1 MSPTSAKIPS
11 RNTEKIVIEV
21 ENLSKAFESRVL
33 WRGVN
38 FTVGRGEMLALVGPS
53 GSGKST
59 LLNCLGLLDKPT
71 AGAIR
76 YQGKDI
82 TRFGRREIRRFRRD
96 SLGYLF
102 QHYALIENATIDENL
117 EVAIRPRRTAPD
129 SGGPTIAKAL
139 NRVGLAGRGRERI
152 HHLSGGEQQRVALAR
167 LIVQRPTLVL
177 ADEPTGALDEA
188 NATAVIDILQELSGA
203 GCAVVLA
210 THDATVRDRCDAVF
224 AVHESSVTAT
234 PRRESASPDPTLA
247 GH

>member
-1 MSPTSAKIPS
+1 M
-11 RNTEKIVIEV
+11 IEV
-21 ENLSKAFESRVL
+21 GNLSKTFKSRVL

-38 FTVGRGEMLALVGPS
+38 FAVRQGEMLALVGPS

-82 TRFGRREIRRFRRD
+82 TRLGRGETRRFRRD

-102 QHYALIENATIDENL
+102 QHYALIENATVDENL
-117 EVAIRPRRTAPD
+117 EVAVKPRRTTPG
-129 SGGPTIAKAL
+129 SGGPGIAEAL
-139 NRVGLAGRGRERI
+139 DRVGLAGRGRERI

-167 LIVQRPTLVL
+167 LMVQRPTLVL
-177 ADEPTGALDEA
+177 ADEPTGALDDVST
-188 NATAVIDILQELSGA
+188 TAVIDILRELSRT

-224 AVHESSVTAT
+224 AVHKSSFIAT
-234 PRRESASPDPTLA
+234 PPREPASPDPTPA
-247 GH
+247 SR